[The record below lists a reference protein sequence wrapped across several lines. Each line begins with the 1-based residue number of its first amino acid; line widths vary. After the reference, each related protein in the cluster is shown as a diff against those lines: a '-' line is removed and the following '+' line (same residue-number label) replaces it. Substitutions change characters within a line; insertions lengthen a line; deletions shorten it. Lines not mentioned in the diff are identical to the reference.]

1 MTAKD
6 LPMDTMGR
14 RFVSISSDLLDAHP
28 RLAVVLAGIAGERF
42 ASAARRH
49 QGRVIDVGA
58 REQLQIGVGGGLA
71 LAGMRPIMHASAG
84 SLVERRFER
93 IRVDLGREGVGGV
106 VVGES
111 YGRPADVA
119 LLDTLDGWTV
129 HVPGHPDEAEV
140 LLRRAAAEDGRVYVR
155 LSPRSNLRPRPVA
168 ESRFLTMRGGR
179 GGVVIAV
186 GPMLDEVMAAT
197 EGLNTTV
204 LYAATVRPFDGRA
217 VREAVA
223 GRDAADVMIVEPYLA
238 GTSTRFADEALA
250 GTPHRVLGLGVARR
264 APRGCAE
271 QLAADGLDA
280 RSLRARILAFL
291 PR

>member
-1 MTAKD
+1 
-6 LPMDTMGR
+6 MDR
-14 RFVSISSDLLDAHP
+14 RFVSITSDLLDAHP
-28 RLAVVLAGIAGERF
+28 RLAVVLAGARLG
-42 ASAARRH
+42 SAARRH
-49 QGRVIDVGA
+49 PGRVIDVGA

-71 LAGMRPIMHASAG
+71 LAGMRPIMYASPG
-84 SLVERRFER
+84 SLVERRFEQ
-93 IRVDLGREGVGGV
+93 IRVDLGRQGADGV

-111 YGRPADVA
+111 DDRPADVT

-186 GPMLDEVMAAT
+186 GPMLDDVMAAT

-204 LYAATVRPFDGRA
+204 LYAATVRPFDGPA

-223 GRDAADVMIVEPYLA
+223 GRDAADVVIVEPYLA
-238 GTSTRFADEALA
+238 GTSTRFAEDALA
-250 GTPHRVLGLGVARR
+250 GTPHRVLGLGTGRR
-264 APRGCAE
+264 APYGCAE
-271 QLAADGLDA
+271 RPTAHGLDA
-280 RSLRARILAFL
+280 GSLRARILAFL
-291 PR
+291 SR